1 MRYLVFTCGRQ
12 YPSFFF
18 YHWECQADGCKSAYI
33 GETSRALGER
43 VKEHCKSS
51 TSAILKHC
59 TDFHHP
65 LPTISNFN
73 IIDKDPSQ
81 ITQEAKEAIHIQ
93 RLDPNLNRNIG
104 KMSIP
109 HCFDPLLGIKPK
121 HPRVNLLPQAQE
133 SVEEHAPP
141 SQIPGLNLTQFNE
154 IGSFRSNLL
163 NKIPKHS
170 NRACRAKNLLN

>member
-1 MRYLVFTCGRQ
+1 MTIL
-12 YPSFFF
+12 YPQSLI
-18 YHWECQADGCKSAYI
+18 S
-33 GETSRALGER
+33 
-43 VKEHCKSS
+43 
-51 TSAILKHC
+51 ILY
-59 TDFHHP
+59 
-65 LPTISNFN
+65 
-73 IIDKDPSQ
+73 DKDPSQ
-81 ITQEAKEAIHIQ
+81 VTQEAKEAIHIQ

-104 KMSIP
+104 KISIP

-121 HPRVNLLPQAQE
+121 HPRVILLSQAQE
-133 SVEEHAPP
+133 SVEEAVRP